1 MNALVQNCACFGVF
15 LCLGAYFLAVRI
27 NRRWK
32 SPLTNP
38 LLLAAA
44 CVIAVL
50 VLCRVDYTVF
60 RDSAGPLSYLLT
72 PATVSLAIP
81 LYRQLEQLRRHARAI
96 VLGVLSG
103 VLTSGLSILA
113 MSTLFGL
120 SHAHYV
126 TLLPKSVTTAIGMS
140 LSSELGGAAAITVT
154 AIVVTGILGNC
165 MAVFLCRL
173 FRITEPVARGIAI
186 GTASH
191 ALGTSKAIELGEVEG
206 AMSGLSIAVAGILT
220 VFASVVF
227 GMLY

>member
-1 MNALVQNCACFGVF
+1 MKKLSLQW
-15 LCLGAYFLAVRI
+15 RI
-27 NRRWK
+27 TL
-32 SPLTNP
+32 LTI

-113 MSTLFGL
+113 MSALFGL

-206 AMSGLSIAVAGILT
+206 AMSGLSIAMAGLMTVVAAQ
-220 VFASVVF
+220 VFA
-227 GMLY
+227 MLW

>member
-38 LLLAAA
+38 LLLAVA

-113 MSTLFGL
+113 MSALFGL

-206 AMSGLSIAVAGILT
+206 AMSGLSIAMAGLMTVVAAQ
-220 VFASVVF
+220 VFA
-227 GMLY
+227 MLL

>member
-38 LLLAAA
+38 LLLAVA

-113 MSTLFGL
+113 MSALFGL
-120 SHAHYV
+120 SHAQYV

-206 AMSGLSIAVAGILT
+206 AMSGLSIAMAGLMTVVAAQ
-220 VFASVVF
+220 VFA
-227 GMLY
+227 MLW

>member
-38 LLLAAA
+38 LLLAVA

-103 VLTSGLSILA
+103 VLTSSLSILA
-113 MSTLFGL
+113 MSALFGL
-120 SHAHYV
+120 SHAQYV

-206 AMSGLSIAVAGILT
+206 AMSGLSIAVAGLMT
-220 VFASVVF
+220 VVAAQVFA
-227 GMLY
+227 MLR

>member
-38 LLLAAA
+38 LLLAVA

-113 MSTLFGL
+113 MSALFGL

-165 MAVFLCRL
+165 MAVFMCRL

-206 AMSGLSIAVAGILT
+206 AMSGLSIAVAGLMT
-220 VFASVVF
+220 VVAAQVFA
-227 GMLY
+227 MLL

>member
-1 MNALVQNCACFGVF
+1 MNALVLNCACFGVF

-113 MSTLFGL
+113 MSALFGL

-191 ALGTSKAIELGEVEG
+191 ALGTSKAIELGEGEG
-206 AMSGLSIAVAGILT
+206 ALSGLSIAMAGLMTVVAAQ
-220 VFASVVF
+220 VFA
-227 GMLY
+227 MLL

>member
-38 LLLAAA
+38 LLLAVA

-103 VLTSGLSILA
+103 VLTSSLSILA
-113 MSTLFGL
+113 MSALFGL
-120 SHAHYV
+120 SHAQYV

-165 MAVFLCRL
+165 MAVFMCRL

-206 AMSGLSIAVAGILT
+206 AMSGLSIAVAGLMT
-220 VFASVVF
+220 VVAAQVFA
-227 GMLY
+227 MLL

>member
-38 LLLAAA
+38 LLLAVA

-113 MSTLFGL
+113 MSALFGL
-120 SHAHYV
+120 SHAQYV

-206 AMSGLSIAVAGILT
+206 AMSGLSIAVGGLMTVVAAQ
-220 VFASVVF
+220 VFA
-227 GMLY
+227 MLL

>member
-81 LYRQLEQLRRHARAI
+81 LYRQLEQLRRHARAM

-113 MSTLFGL
+113 MSALFGL

-206 AMSGLSIAVAGILT
+206 AMSGLSIAVAGLMT
-220 VFASVVF
+220 VVAAQVFA
-227 GMLY
+227 MLL

>member
-38 LLLAAA
+38 LLLAVA
-44 CVIAVL
+44 CIIAVL

-113 MSTLFGL
+113 MSALFGL

-206 AMSGLSIAVAGILT
+206 AMSGLSIAVAGLMT
-220 VFASVVF
+220 VVAAQVFA
-227 GMLY
+227 MLL

>member
-113 MSTLFGL
+113 MSALFGL

-191 ALGTSKAIELGEVEG
+191 ALGTSKAFELGEVEG
-206 AMSGLSIAVAGILT
+206 AKSGLSIAMAGLMTVVAAQ
-220 VFASVVF
+220 VFA
-227 GMLY
+227 MLL

>member
-113 MSTLFGL
+113 MSALFGL

-154 AIVVTGILGNC
+154 AIVVIGILGNC

-206 AMSGLSIAVAGILT
+206 AMSGLSIAMAGLMTVVAAQ
-220 VFASVVF
+220 VFA
-227 GMLY
+227 MLL

>member
-60 RDSAGPLSYLLT
+60 CDSAGPMSYLLT

-113 MSTLFGL
+113 MSALFGL

-154 AIVVTGILGNC
+154 AIVVTGILGNL
-165 MAVFLCRL
+165 AAPFLVKL
-173 FRITEPVARGIAI
+173 FRIRDPLAVGLGIGACSHAV
-186 GTASH
+186 GTAK
-191 ALGTSKAIELGEVEG
+191 ALEMGETEG
-206 AMSGLSIAVAGILT
+206 AMGGLAIGLCGIITAVLALF
-220 VFASVVF
+220 VDFLV
-227 GMLY
+227 

>member
-38 LLLAAA
+38 LMLAAA

-113 MSTLFGL
+113 MSALFGL

-206 AMSGLSIAVAGILT
+206 AMSGLSIAMAGLMTVVAAQ
-220 VFASVVF
+220 VFA
-227 GMLY
+227 MLL

>member
-38 LLLAAA
+38 LLLAVA
-44 CVIAVL
+44 CIIAVL

-81 LYRQLEQLRRHARAI
+81 LYRQLEQFRRHARAI

-113 MSTLFGL
+113 MSALFGL

-206 AMSGLSIAVAGILT
+206 AMSGLSIAVAGLMT
-220 VFASVVF
+220 VVAAQVFA
-227 GMLY
+227 MLL

>member
-1 MNALVQNCACFGVF
+1 M
-15 LCLGAYFLAVRI
+15 
-27 NRRWK
+27 
-32 SPLTNP
+32 
-38 LLLAAA
+38 
-44 CVIAVL
+44 
-50 VLCRVDYTVF
+50 F

-113 MSTLFGL
+113 MSALFGL

-206 AMSGLSIAVAGILT
+206 AMSGLSIAMAGLMTVVAAQ
-220 VFASVVF
+220 VFA
-227 GMLY
+227 MLL

>member
-113 MSTLFGL
+113 MSALFGL

-206 AMSGLSIAVAGILT
+206 AMSGLSIAMAGLMTVVAAP
-220 VFASVVF
+220 VFA
-227 GMLY
+227 MLL

>member
-38 LLLAAA
+38 LLLAVA

-113 MSTLFGL
+113 MSALFGL

-165 MAVFLCRL
+165 RAVFLCRL

-206 AMSGLSIAVAGILT
+206 AMSGLSIAVAGLMT
-220 VFASVVF
+220 VVAAQVFA
-227 GMLY
+227 MLL